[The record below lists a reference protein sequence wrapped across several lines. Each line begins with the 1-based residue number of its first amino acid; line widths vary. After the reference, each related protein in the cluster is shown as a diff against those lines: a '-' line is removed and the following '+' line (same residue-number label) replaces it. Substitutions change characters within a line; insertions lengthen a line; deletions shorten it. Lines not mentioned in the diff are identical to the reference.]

1 MLRIVTSTS
10 AAARLEA
17 AREFLAGFSSLARI
31 ERAPSELVI
40 VGASRGAADD
50 VARAIA
56 RNAGATFGL
65 TRFSFTEVAARC
77 AVTRAASR
85 TRVPGTHAGA
95 EAMAAR
101 AVFDAAAAGELE
113 YFAPVASMP
122 GFPKALARTL
132 HELRLAGISADRLSA
147 GAGVRDLA
155 RLLER
160 VEEQLTCAAIDD
172 RAALFRV
179 AAEACRADLVR
190 WARLPMLLLDV
201 PLDSR
206 AEGEFVAALIERSP
220 DILATVPDGDDFA
233 LAQLSRLNAQLST
246 LPEPDP
252 SHFRLRTSDFIL
264 PTSDF
269 ILPTSD
275 LSCLRR
281 FVFTSE
287 RPEPRERAGD
297 VRLFSAPGEGRE
309 AVEIVRRLLDE
320 AARGV
325 PFDEMAVFLRTPQ
338 PYLGLLEHACARGD
352 VPVYFDRGTRR
363 PDPAGRAFIA
373 LLSCA
378 VDGLSAKRFDEYLS
392 LGQVPRMGERRGPP
406 EVVIPDDEVF
416 AELSGGH
423 AGPPLQPDA
432 HDGVGNDSRVGGGG
446 HMGPPLQPD
455 VNI

>member
-101 AVFDAAAAGELE
+101 AVFDAVAAGELE

-147 GAGVRDLA
+147 GAVRDLA

-233 LAQLSRLNAQLST
+233 LAQLSALDAQRST
-246 LPEPDP
+246 LP
-252 SHFRLRTSDFIL
+252 
-264 PTSDF
+264 
-269 ILPTSD
+269 
-275 LSCLRR
+275 
-281 FVFTSE
+281 
-287 RPEPRERAGD
+287 
-297 VRLFSAPGEGRE
+297 
-309 AVEIVRRLLDE
+309 
-320 AARGV
+320 
-325 PFDEMAVFLRTPQ
+325 
-338 PYLGLLEHACARGD
+338 
-352 VPVYFDRGTRR
+352 
-363 PDPAGRAFIA
+363 
-373 LLSCA
+373 
-378 VDGLSAKRFDEYLS
+378 
-392 LGQVPRMGERRGPP
+392 
-406 EVVIPDDEVF
+406 
-416 AELSGGH
+416 
-423 AGPPLQPDA
+423 
-432 HDGVGNDSRVGGGG
+432 
-446 HMGPPLQPD
+446 
-455 VNI
+455 